1 MAGARRLHGHRN
13 SLCKVLGMRQAQS
26 PLRDAPVR
34 RQSIR
39 LARQAQNGGPG
50 SVVDNLDV
58 TKGEGPQ
65 ANAKRLHDGFL
76 RREAHGKSLGWVT
89 SPQCIGPFAVG
100 EQPFHQPWRTG
111 QSHTKSVDLDEID
124 TDADHRL
131 RHRSASTRTGSTNNS
146 IIGTSASNSSRKND
160 SVSVT
165 ASTSAEYRPR

>member
-1 MAGARRLHGHRN
+1 MGTASRLQGHRN
-13 SLCKVLGMRQAQS
+13 SLGEVLRVRQGQS

-39 LARQAQNGGPG
+39 LARQAQNGRPAG
-50 SVVDNLDV
+50 VVDNLDV

-65 ANAKRLHDGFL
+65 ANAERLHDGLL

-124 TDADHRL
+124 TDADHSL
-131 RHRSASTRTGSTNNS
+131 CHRSASTRTGSTNNS
-146 IIGTSASNSSRKND
+146 IIGTSASNSSRKNG